1 MVAPGHVD
9 VPQDA
14 PSHRRLGPFPPRGPV
29 RRQPPSA
36 YPAGPT
42 PSPGAPTAQYIPA
55 QPAALGSAP
64 PQFAGGQPGFL
75 PGSGSAVPHGPQK
88 PSADLVPKRR
98 FPHLRR
104 LAIVLVSVVGVLA
117 VALGVTGY
125 LYYDKATAPDRSA
138 PDVVVDNFLREYLVH
153 RNDEAA
159 RQFTCS
165 DQSELVEIARQR
177 DDIQQR
183 EQTFSV
189 KIAVTWGSLDVGPES
204 NGAVP
209 VTTKLILST
218 DTNLGP
224 QEDQEVWQFQ
234 VRQESGWRVCG
245 AHQVP

>member
-1 MVAPGHVD
+1 
-9 VPQDA
+9 
-14 PSHRRLGPFPPRGPV
+14 
-29 RRQPPSA
+29 
-36 YPAGPT
+36 
-42 PSPGAPTAQYIPA
+42 
-55 QPAALGSAP
+55 
-64 PQFAGGQPGFL
+64 
-75 PGSGSAVPHGPQK
+75 
-88 PSADLVPKRR
+88 
-98 FPHLRR
+98 
-104 LAIVLVSVVGVLA
+104 
-117 VALGVTGY
+117 
-125 LYYDKATAPDRSA
+125 
-138 PDVVVDNFLREYLVH
+138 
-153 RNDEAA
+153 
-159 RQFTCS
+159 
-165 DQSELVEIARQR
+165 VEIARQR